1 MKRFALIL
9 LVLALTSGQAAF
21 AASSMIASR
30 ESSGS
35 TDDVL
40 LVKVTCIAHTDGTF
54 TDTYPNGKQITTA
67 EIGFDYWKRG
77 FFLMDAWAVNP
88 ASTYPTAGAV
98 TITDETGR
106 QIVGTN
112 ATDTLTLSTA
122 ASGVG
127 YLTIE
132 RASGQRAVTSKL
144 TVAISDTG
152 SAANTLNLYLLMRRA
167 K

>member
-1 MKRFALIL
+1 MKRIALFIVIASL
-9 LVLALTSGQAAF
+9 LAGQAF
-21 AASSMIASR
+21 AASSMVASR
-30 ESSGS
+30 LDGS

-40 LVKVTCIAHTDGTF
+40 LIKVAGVAHTDGTF
-54 TDTYPNGKQITTA
+54 TSKQITA
-67 EIGFDYWKRG
+67 SEIGFDYWKRG
-77 FFLMDAWAVNP
+77 FFLVDAWAVNP

-106 QIVGTN
+106 QIVGTS
-112 ATDTLTLSTA
+112 ATDTLTLSTS

-127 YLTIE
+127 YLVIE

-144 TVAISDTG
+144 TIAISDTG
-152 SAANTLNLYLLMRRA
+152 SAANTLDLYLLMRRS